1 MQPEGLV
8 AAETGLGVYT
18 GGRGGGYRGACY
30 AMVLTTSG

>member
-18 GGRGGGYRGACY
+18 GGRGGYRGARY